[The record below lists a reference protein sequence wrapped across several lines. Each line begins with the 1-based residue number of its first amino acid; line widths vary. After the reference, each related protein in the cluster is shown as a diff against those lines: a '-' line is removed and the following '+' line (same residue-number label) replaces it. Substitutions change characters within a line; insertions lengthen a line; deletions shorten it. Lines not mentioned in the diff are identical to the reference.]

1 MADQHPFYKYNGL
14 WTRELQNLVRCPA
27 PVVIDWLLIEKVT
40 AIELCAWLGGFQE
53 YKSAD
58 SSEFLTI
65 EEVGKFLDGRLSPF
79 FLLLARMVLMC
90 AMCSPREPERGGCFP
105 PDYRGVSAFSDCHG

>member
-65 EEVGKFLDGRLSPF
+65 EEVGKFLDGRLPVLSFACADGANVCYVQSP
-79 FLLLARMVLMC
+79 
-90 AMCSPREPERGGCFP
+90 
-105 PDYRGVSAFSDCHG
+105 

>member
-14 WTRELQNLVRCPA
+14 WTRELQNLVRTLPS
-27 PVVIDWLLIEKVT
+27 VVIDWLLIGKVT

-65 EEVGKFLDGRLSPF
+65 EEVGKFLDGMLF
-79 FLLLARMVLMC
+79 
-90 AMCSPREPERGGCFP
+90 PRFVSYLCRGC
-105 PDYRGVSAFSDCHG
+105 